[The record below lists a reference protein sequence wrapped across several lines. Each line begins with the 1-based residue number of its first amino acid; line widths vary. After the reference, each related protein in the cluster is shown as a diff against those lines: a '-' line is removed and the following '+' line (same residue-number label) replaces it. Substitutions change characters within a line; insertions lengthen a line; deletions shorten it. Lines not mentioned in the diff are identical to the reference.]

1 MIYDMSILRTR
12 HQDAVD
18 VIAGWIVSG
27 RYGPGD
33 LLPNEAEI
41 GSALNVSRTVVREA
55 MRTLVA
61 KGMVSVRRRHGT
73 QVRELDEWS
82 LFDPQVVAWRLER
95 GLTRE
100 FAEDLVRFR
109 LGIEP
114 YAAGLAAQSS
124 SFPVSDLD
132 GAFARMA
139 DAVEGNGDYHEA
151 DLDFHKT
158 IILGSNNQFL
168 RQLVPL
174 MANALR
180 ISFSLSVTNMESA
193 RASLPMH
200 RAVADAI
207 INHDSEGA
215 SRALAKLIESAR
227 EDILVTL
234 SQENPSEKPKE
245 NSREETHAEDD
256 RLSVQAT

>member
-1 MIYDMSILRTR
+1 MSILRTR

-18 VIAGWIVSG
+18 VIAGWVVSG

-61 KGMVSVRRRHGT
+61 KGMVSVRRRYGT

-95 GLTRE
+95 GLTRD

-114 YAAGLAAQSS
+114 YAAGLAARNSR
-124 SFPVSDLD
+124 FPAAELED
-132 GAFARMA
+132 AFTRMA
-139 DAVEGNGDYHEA
+139 AAVEGSGDYHEA

-158 IILGSNNQFL
+158 IIMGSNNQFL

-180 ISFSLSVTNMESA
+180 ISFSLSVTNMDSA
-193 RASLPMH
+193 RGSLPMH
-200 RAVADAI
+200 RAVADAV
-207 INHDSEGA
+207 INHDAEGA
-215 SRALAKLIESAR
+215 SRALAHLIESAR

-234 SQENPSEKPKE
+234 SREHPRKKSKE
-245 NSREETHAEDD
+245 TPREETHAEDD
-256 RLSVQAT
+256 RLPVQAS

>member
-1 MIYDMSILRTR
+1 MIYHMSTLRTR

-33 LLPNEAEI
+33 VLPNEGDI
-41 GSALNVSRTVVREA
+41 GTALNVSRTVVREA

-61 KGMVSVRRRHGT
+61 KGMVNVRRRHGT
-73 QVRELDEWS
+73 QVRALDEWS
-82 LFDPQVVAWRLER
+82 LFDPQVVAWRLKL
-95 GLTRE
+95 GLTRK

-114 YAAGLAAQSS
+114 YAAGLAARNMD
-124 SFPVSDLD
+124 FPVADLEN
-132 GAFARMA
+132 AYARMA
-139 DAVEGNGDYHEA
+139 AAVEGRGDYQEA

-158 IILGSNNQFL
+158 IIMGSNNQFL
-168 RQLVPL
+168 HQLVPL

-180 ISFSLSVTNMESA
+180 ISFSLSVLSMETA

-207 INHDSEGA
+207 INHAPEDA
-215 SRALAKLIESAR
+215 SSALAKLIESAR

-234 SQENPSEKPKE
+234 SQENQTE